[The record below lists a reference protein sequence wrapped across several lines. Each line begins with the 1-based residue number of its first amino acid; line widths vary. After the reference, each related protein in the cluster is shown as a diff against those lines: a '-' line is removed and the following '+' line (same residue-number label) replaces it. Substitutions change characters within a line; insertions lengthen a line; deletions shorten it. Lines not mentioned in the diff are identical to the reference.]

1 MRVGKIFLFSRSI
14 THQTF
19 YGERAVADNGF
30 GIGAVSNVETASRF
44 GLGKFRSSA
53 TASKF
58 RLSLIAPNAM
68 IVEVARA
75 LASEMKIVKKLIA
88 ESDSKN

>member
-1 MRVGKIFLFSRSI
+1 VIDEAIAHIFMGMRFTKSNAEGKRGAKTCSSVNEALRSSFR
-14 THQTF
+14 H
-19 YGERAVADNGF
+19 NGF

-58 RLSLIAPNAM
+58 RPSLIAPNAM
-68 IVEVARA
+68 IAEVAR
-75 LASEMKIVKKLIA
+75 V
-88 ESDSKN
+88 

>member
-1 MRVGKIFLFSRSI
+1 ME
-14 THQTF
+14 H
-19 YGERAVADNGF
+19 NGF

-58 RLSLIAPNAM
+58 RPSLIAPNAM
-68 IVEVARA
+68 IAEVAR
-75 LASEMKIVKKLIA
+75 V
-88 ESDSKN
+88 

>member
-1 MRVGKIFLFSRSI
+1 MTERKLKKLKSIHTDMALRNSVRWRDKIIS
-14 THQTF
+14 
-19 YGERAVADNGF
+19 ANGF

-58 RLSLIAPNAM
+58 RPSLIAPNAM
-68 IVEVARA
+68 IAEVAR
-75 LASEMKIVKKLIA
+75 V
-88 ESDSKN
+88 